1 MLACNMVVSA
11 PPPLQVSVVGT
22 GLTTAQPGSS
32 LVTQLVVGCLEETG
46 INLGLPLSC

>member
-1 MLACNMVVSA
+1 MFACNMVIPA
-11 PPPLQVSVVGT
+11 PPLQVNVVGT